1 MKNLT
6 EKTMN
11 DYYTKY
17 PEYITVSEAPAW
29 KFLRYMQHQNLT
41 QWSEDLYDLAR

>member
-17 PEYITVSEAPAW
+17 PEYITVSEDYWVTSSSNDYEIIWNWVAG
-29 KFLRYMQHQNLT
+29 
-41 QWSEDLYDLAR
+41 

>member
-6 EKTMN
+6 EKMMN

-17 PEYITVSEAPAW
+17 PEYITVSEDYW
-29 KFLRYMQHQNLT
+29 TSTHNVEYEIT
-41 QWSEDLYDLAR
+41 EG